1 MNDLRVRMINDQP
14 DFRAFFMFI
23 LRLQSRFVCTLQD
36 LEILKTILNHQ
47 YELDSSSELFKYI
60 SKIHTS
66 ENGYENEDII
76 YESIS
81 KMINFIDGE
90 LENMT

>member
-1 MNDLRVRMINDQP
+1 MGNL
-14 DFRAFFMFI
+14 
-23 LRLQSRFVCTLQD
+23 SKQD
-36 LEILKTILNHQ
+36 LEILKTILDHQ